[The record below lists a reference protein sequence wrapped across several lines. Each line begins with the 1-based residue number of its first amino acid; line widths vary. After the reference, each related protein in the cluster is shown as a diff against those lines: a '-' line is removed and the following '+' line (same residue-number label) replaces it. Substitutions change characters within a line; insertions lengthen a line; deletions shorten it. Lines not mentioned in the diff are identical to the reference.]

1 MSTRNNYEVPALV
14 CWDMAELKFLFGGGG
29 GGVDSKVGNDYID
42 DNDGSYDNESCLR
55 RFPAK
60 LLLREIHHAIILS
73 IITDTIIPL
82 PLEHH

>member
-1 MSTRNNYEVPALV
+1 MTMNHV
-14 CWDMAELKFLFGGGG
+14 C
-29 GGVDSKVGNDYID
+29 VDFQ
-42 DNDGSYDNESCLR
+42 R
-55 RFPAK
+55 K

>member
-1 MSTRNNYEVPALV
+1 MTVMVVMTMNHV
-14 CWDMAELKFLFGGGG
+14 C
-29 GGVDSKVGNDYID
+29 VD
-42 DNDGSYDNESCLR
+42 LQR
-55 RFPAK
+55 K